1 MGRWFTLCLA
11 LTCAA
16 GLAASAARADD
27 YPSRPVRVVVGF
39 PAGSGAD
46 ITARVVGQRMGQI
59 LGQQIVVE
67 NRAGAGSSLA
77 AEFVARAPKDGYTL
91 LLATIANPINA
102 AVSSNLAFDFAK
114 DFAPVVR
121 LTTTPNI
128 LVVHPSVGVNSVK
141 GLIELAKSK
150 PDQLSFGSSGVAT
163 GTHLSAELFKVM
175 AGVKMVHVPYA
186 GSPQAVTDLLAGR
199 IQVFFSPA
207 STVLQH
213 VRDGKLVALASTE
226 ARRTAVAPELP
237 TMVEAGLP
245 GFETGLWFGL
255 VAPARTSKEIIDK
268 VAQRR
273 QRGFES
279 GRGRQGAGGAGHRSR
294 RRQLRGVRPLPRRRD
309 EALGDGRPGRRP
321 QEITMLPART
331 ADEPSGRTAHGR
343 TKAPHDRTRIGAR
356 RATWPALGAGGG
368 LSRAAGAHHRR
379 LHSGVVGRHHRAR
392 ARAAHGP
399 DFSASSS

>member
-1 MGRWFTLCLA
+1 MGRWLTLYLA

-16 GLAASAARADD
+16 GLAAFAARADD
-27 YPSRPVRVVVGF
+27 YPTRPVRVIVGF
-39 PAGSGAD
+39 SAGSGAD

-67 NRAGAGSSLA
+67 NRTGAGSSLA

-128 LVVHPSVGVNSVK
+128 LVVHPSVGVSSVK
-141 GLIELAKSK
+141 ELIALAKHK

-163 GTHLSAELFKVM
+163 GTHLYAELFKVT
-175 AGVKMVHVPYA
+175 AGVQMVHVPYA

-226 ARRTAVAPELP
+226 ARRTAVAPDLP

-255 VAPARTSKEIIDK
+255 VAPAGTLKDIIDK
-268 VAQRR
+268 VAH
-273 QRGFES
+273 
-279 GRGRQGAGGAGHRSR
+279 AGN
-294 RRQLRGVRPLPRRRD
+294 
-309 EALGDGRPGRRP
+309 EALK
-321 QEITMLPART
+321 
-331 ADEPSGRTAHGR
+331 ADEVA
-343 TKAPHDRTRIGAR
+343 KALAAQGIDVVGGSSEEFAR
-356 RATWPALGAGGG
+356 YLDSERKRWATVAQ
-368 LSRAAGAHHRR
+368 AAG
-379 LHSGVVGRHHRAR
+379 LKK
-392 ARAAHGP
+392 
-399 DFSASSS
+399 